1 MATLAAAPAEAT
13 VQSGVVE
20 KLVSVT
26 LTESDY
32 QAIQNTKQDFAAVAQ
47 YLMEQ
52 FARGGAMVPADQI
65 TYLSDLTH
73 IPIYGAD
80 DLVEIVENT
89 ARRNSPDGT
98 LRVNVDVDPAF
109 APALEERA
117 YMQGRTPQEIMT
129 EVCSLVLCNG
139 WLYDLNTSGG
149 TIYLLEEQRVILE
162 KIIKKSPLMSTDLVA
177 WVQAASEPTSTSDAR
192 RPKPRPEPSPEPVPV
207 IQVSDRKLSKVQKKV
222 MEKLR

>member
-129 EVCSLVLCNG
+129 EVCTLVLTNG
-139 WLYDLNTSGG
+139 WLYDLQTSGR
-149 TIYLLEEQRVILE
+149 TIPLTRRSADRAE
-162 KIIKKSPLMSTDLVA
+162 KSHRQSPDYFSGSSGMGN
-177 WVQAASEPTSTSDAR
+177 
-192 RPKPRPEPSPEPVPV
+192 
-207 IQVSDRKLSKVQKKV
+207 I
-222 MEKLR
+222 

>member
-65 TYLSDLTH
+65 TYLSDLTR

-80 DLVEIVENT
+80 DLVEIVESV
-89 ARRNSPDGT
+89 AIRNSPDGQ
-98 LRVNVDVDPAF
+98 LRVTTDIDPAF
-109 APALEERA
+109 APALEELA
-117 YMQGRTPQEIMT
+117 YAQGRTVKEILT
-129 EVCSLVLCNG
+129 ECVQLVLQNQ
-139 WLYDLNTSGG
+139 WLYSIQTDGG
-149 TIYLLEEQRVILE
+149 SIPLLSDQRTVLE
-162 KIIKKSPLMSTDLVA
+162 KAIKVSPITSEALIS
-177 WVQAASEPTSTSDAR
+177 WVQEVTSEAR
-192 RPKPRPEPSPEPVPV
+192 RPRPEPKPDPGPGPNPVV
-207 IQVSDRKLSKVQKKV
+207 QLGERKLSKIQKKV
-222 MEKLR
+222 MEKMNG

>member
-129 EVCSLVLCNG
+129 EVCTLVLTNG
-139 WLYDLNTSGG
+139 WLYDLQTSGG
-149 TIYLLEEQRVILE
+149 TIPLLEDQRIALE
-162 KIIKKSPLMSTDLVA
+162 KAIGKAPITSVDLVEWA
-177 WVQAASEPTSTSDAR
+177 TSDAR

-222 MEKLR
+222 MEKMDS